1 MIAQN
6 VAVAPARLNI
16 LSRSSIRSYAPHC
29 ASCEHV
35 AVAPARIKIPHCL
48 KLFFICSHLLAHEKV
63 AVAPTRIKISMFSTL
78 CPHLL
83 HSKSSKNLKDLHQSW
98 TAYVFVLCALM
109 HFRSKTTVIIS
120 LFGMPSFVVA
130 FLLFIFLIFPLEILT
145 FCSIHVFLI
154 S

>member
-1 MIAQN
+1 MRFLSLVLANIHNSGFLKFMISQN
-6 VAVAPARLNI
+6 
-16 LSRSSIRSYAPHC
+16 
-29 ASCEHV
+29 V

-130 FLLFIFLIFPLEILT
+130 FLLFIFLIFPKQTLL
-145 FCSIHVFLI
+145 FCYVHNFLI
-154 S
+154 SS

>member
-1 MIAQN
+1 MRFLSLVPSETHNSGFLKFMISQN
-6 VAVAPARLNI
+6 VAV
-16 LSRSSIRSYAPHC
+16 
-29 ASCEHV
+29 V
-35 AVAPARIKIPHCL
+35 PARIKIPHCL

-83 HSKSSKNLKDLHQSW
+83 HSKSSKNLKHLHQSW

-130 FLLFIFLIFPLEILT
+130 FLLFIFLIFPMEILT
-145 FCSIHVFLI
+145 FCSIHDFLI
-154 S
+154 SQEFHFCSSS